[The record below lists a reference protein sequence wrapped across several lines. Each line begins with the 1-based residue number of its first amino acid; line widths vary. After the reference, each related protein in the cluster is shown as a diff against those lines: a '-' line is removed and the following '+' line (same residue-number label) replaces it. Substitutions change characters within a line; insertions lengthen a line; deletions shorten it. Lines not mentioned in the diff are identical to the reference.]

1 MALGRGL
8 SSLIQPKQPV
18 AGVAGEK
25 MIPAATS
32 EHRDTVFYLPVNQI
46 QPNPLQPRKSF
57 NDEALQDLAT
67 SIKESGVLQ
76 PIIVSRVQNDGNTPR
91 FQILTGERRWR
102 ASKLAGMKEIP
113 ALIRDL
119 PTDQENLRLAVLEN
133 IQREN
138 LNPIELA
145 QAYRRLVDE
154 YGMEQENIGK
164 KIGKSR
170 QSVGNTM
177 RLLTL
182 PQPIQEDIKNEML
195 SENHA
200 RAILALPTDE
210 LRLKLWKEIKEL
222 KLSARHAEVAARKYK
237 STPSKSAL
245 TLDALTKDMVVKL
258 EAHLGTKVTIE
269 PGKHVSD
276 GGKVV
281 IKYFSNEDLRNIV
294 RKITGE

>member
-1 MALGRGL
+1 
-8 SSLIQPKQPV
+8 
-18 AGVAGEK
+18 

-32 EHRDTVFYLPVNQI
+32 EHRDTVFYLSVNQI

-57 NDEALQDLAT
+57 DDEALQDLAT

-182 PQPIQEDIKNEML
+182 PQPIQEDIKNEAI

-200 RAILALPTDE
+200 RAILALPSDE

-237 STPSKSAL
+237 STPSKSAQ

>member
-8 SSLIQPKQPV
+8 SSLIQPKQP
-18 AGVAGEK
+18 ALGASKEK

-57 NDEALQDLAT
+57 DDEALQELAT
-67 SIKESGVLQ
+67 SIQESGVLQ
-76 PIIVSRVQNDGNTPR
+76 PIIVSRVHNDGNTPR

-102 ASKLAGMKEIP
+102 ASKIAGMKEIP

-119 PTDQENLRLAVLEN
+119 PSDQENLRLAVLEN

-154 YGMEQENIGK
+154 YGMEQEDVGR

-182 PQPIQEDIKNEML
+182 PQPIQEDVKNEVL

-237 STPSKSAL
+237 SMPSKSAL
-245 TLDALTKDMVVKL
+245 TLDALTKDMIVKL